1 MMVSS
6 MAYASVAHVEAPAA
20 TAVLR
25 TLVRPA
31 NVILGAMVV
40 LGWTC
45 LLSWTGTGPS
55 GWQAR
60 ACAGLDQAPHA
71 CADVVPAKDQSRVV
85 PHGPGFAS

>member
-1 MMVSS
+1 MVTS
-6 MAYASVAHVEAPAA
+6 MAYASAAHVEGSAA
-20 TAVLR
+20 TAALR

-31 NVILGAMVV
+31 NLLLGAMVL

-45 LLSWTGTGPS
+45 LLSWTGTGLG

-60 ACAGLDQAPHA
+60 ACAGLDHAPRA

-85 PHGPGFAS
+85 PHGSGFAS